1 MKITLIHSKIFLD
14 SKILIIAIIISIF
27 LMPVFAQTFED
38 ELDKRGVVPP
48 TPEQS
53 GLEHLVIEVQ
63 KPNVLD
69 TGFVVEEFTTGLS
82 FPTTMAFIDNDIL
95 VLQKNDGQIRH
106 VLADGTL
113 LPNAVLDVEVSNYME
128 RGLLGIISKNSFV
141 YLYYTESIQD
151 GGDPIGN
158 NIYKYKWI
166 DNKLQDPILLKSL
179 PAYPDAIIH
188 HGGVMTVG
196 KDGTVYAVIGDQDN
210 QDSARGDNILQ
221 NQFGPPDDT
230 GVILPIEP
238 PGPYYAIG
246 IRNSFGLTIDPVT
259 GNMWA
264 TENGPHRMDEVNL
277 VMHKFNSGWNA
288 HSGPIAESQIE
299 HFIVKNPPLANVGGV
314 FKSYVQ
320 IFLASIY
327 SLFFLPDNYEYSDP
341 EFSWE
346 KVIAPTALNFAPSSF
361 GKYENWLFV
370 GDCNFGNI
378 YKFKLNS
385 DRNGFVF
392 EDFNLNDLVL
402 HEEDNIEEILFGK
415 GFGCITDIEIRG
427 DYMYVVSISDGTIYR
442 IFLKDLL

>member
-1 MKITLIHSKIFLD
+1 MKILD
-14 SKILIIAIIISIF
+14 SKILIITIIISIF
-27 LMPVFAQTFED
+27 LIPAFGQTFED
-38 ELDKRGVVPP
+38 ELDKLLPP
-48 TPEQS
+48 
-53 GLEHLVIEVQ
+53 LELQHLVPNLFH
-63 KPNVLD
+63 PNVLD
-69 TGFVVEEFTTGLS
+69 AGFVVEEFTTGLT

-95 VLQKNDGQIRH
+95 VLQKNDGHVRH

-128 RGLLGIISKNSFV
+128 RGLLGIVSKNAFV
-141 YLYYTESIQD
+141 YLYYTESTQD
-151 GGDPIGN
+151 GGEPIAN
-158 NIYKYKWI
+158 NIYKYKW
-166 DNKLQDPILLKSL
+166 DGTALQDPILVKSL
-179 PAYPDAIIH
+179 PSYPEAIMH
-188 HGGVMTVG
+188 QGGVMIVG
-196 KDGTVYAVIGDQDN
+196 KDDTVYAVIGDQDN
-210 QDSARGDNILQ
+210 QDLERGANILQ
-221 NQFGPPDDT
+221 NQFAPPDDT
-230 GVILPIEP
+230 GVILPVDP
-238 PGPYYAIG
+238 TGPYYAIG
-246 IRNSFGLTIDPVT
+246 IRNSFGLAIDPVT

-277 VMHKFNSGWNA
+277 VMPKFNGGWNA
-288 HSGPIAESQIE
+288 HSGPIAESRIA
-299 HFIVKNPPLANVGGV
+299 HFIVKNPPLADVGGV

-327 SLFFLPDNYEYSDP
+327 SLFFLSDNYEYSDP

-346 KVIAPTALNFAPSSF
+346 KVIVPTALNFAPSSF

-427 DYMYVVSISDGTIYR
+427 DYMYVVSIFEGTIYR
-442 IFLKDLL
+442 IFVKDLL

>member
-1 MKITLIHSKIFLD
+1 MKIFD
-14 SKILIIAIIISIF
+14 SKILIATIIISMF
-27 LMPVFAQTFED
+27 LIPAFGQTYD
-38 ELDKRGVVPP
+38 DKLPKTPP
-48 TPEQS
+48 PEWQQPFVLPLIS
-53 GLEHLVIEVQ
+53 Q
-63 KPNVLD
+63 QPNVLD
-69 TGFVVEEFTTGLS
+69 TDFDVEEFTTGLI
-82 FPTTMAFIDNDIL
+82 FPTTMSFIDNDIL
-95 VLQKNDGQIRH
+95 VLQKNDGHVRH

-128 RGLLGIISKNSFV
+128 GGLLGIISKNIFV

-151 GGDPIGN
+151 GGDSIGN
-158 NIYKYKWI
+158 NIYKYRWV

-179 PAYPDAIIH
+179 PAYPDVIVH

-196 KDGTVYAVIGDQDN
+196 KDGTVYAIIGDQDQN
-210 QDSARGDNILQ
+210 SPAGNILQ

-238 PGPYYAIG
+238 IGPYYAIG

-264 TENGPHRMDEVNL
+264 TETGPYRMDEVNL
-277 VMHKFNSGWNA
+277 IMPKFNSGWNA
-288 HSGPIAESQIE
+288 HSGPIAESETELLGTLMSHIQ
-299 HFIVKNPPLANVGGV
+299 L
-314 FKSYVQ
+314 
-320 IFLASIY
+320 FLASVY
-327 SLFFLPDNYEYSDP
+327 SLFFLTDSYEYSDP

-346 KVIAPTALNFAPSSF
+346 KIITPTALNFAPSSF

-370 GDCNFGNI
+370 GDCGLGNI

-402 HEEDNIEEILFGK
+402 HEEDDIEEIIFGK

-427 DYMYVVSISDGTIYR
+427 DDMYVVSIFDGTIYR